1 MNVGGHRTRKTDDGG
16 IAVIGLGRFGSRLA
30 GSLAHLNQDVLA
42 IERNLERVQH
52 WSTQLDRVVQ
62 ADSTDESALRQL
74 GVADFRRVVV
84 AIGASVE
91 ASILTVLALTELDIP
106 QIWARATSEQHA
118 KILDSVGAHHVIF
131 PEAETGERVAHLIVS
146 KMLDFV
152 EFGDDFA
159 IAKVRIPKT
168 LVGRRLRDLS
178 PADRYGVMVVG
189 AKPPGERFRYAGPD
203 TVLQPESVLIV
214 EGSIDQLQ
222 RFATP
227 G

>member
-1 MNVGGHRTRKTDDGG
+1 MSARKTDDSG

-42 IERNLERVQH
+42 IEHDLERVQH
-52 WSTQLDRVVQ
+52 WSTRLDRVVQ
-62 ADSTDESALRQL
+62 ADSTEETVLRQL
-74 GVADFRRVVV
+74 GVGDFQRVVV

-91 ASILTVLALTELDIP
+91 ASVLTVLALTELGIP
-106 QIWARATSEQHA
+106 QIWARATSEKHA

-146 KMLDFV
+146 RMLDFI

-159 IAKVRIPKT
+159 IAKVPVPT
-168 LVGRRLRDLS
+168 ALVGRPLRDLS
-178 PADRYGVMVVG
+178 PADRNGVMVVG

-214 EGSIDQLQ
+214 EGSIAQVQ
-222 RFATP
+222 RFAAL

>member
-1 MNVGGHRTRKTDDGG
+1 MSARKTDDSG

-42 IERNLERVQH
+42 LDRSLERVQH

-62 ADSTDESALRQL
+62 ADSTEETVLRQL
-74 GVADFRRVVV
+74 GVADFRRAVV

-91 ASILTVLALTELDIP
+91 ASVLTVLALTELGIP
-106 QIWARATSEQHA
+106 QIWARATSEKHA

-146 KMLDFV
+146 RMLDFI

-159 IAKVRIPKT
+159 IATVRVPEA
-168 LVGRRLRDLS
+168 LAGRRLREVS
-178 PADRYGVMVVG
+178 PTDRYGVMVVG
-189 AKPPGERFRYAGPD
+189 AKLPGERFRYAGPD
-203 TVLQPESVLIV
+203 TVLQRESVLIV
-214 EGSIDQLQ
+214 EGSVAQVQ
-222 RFATP
+222 RFASL